1 MSTFFQHR
9 AREVAFTM
17 KFKRQIKPYR
27 AAAGGW
33 GSLEAT
39 TRFVFDSKAALKNM
53 RNLMRMNKARGF
65 DCPGCAWGDDN
76 KSTFSFCENGA
87 KAVTWEATRRT
98 VDPDFFAQ
106 HSVSRLYAE
115 SDYFLEYQGRLTH
128 PLSYNPDTDHY
139 EPVSWEDAFTL
150 IAQHIHAMDHPDQIE
165 LYTSGRASNEA
176 SWLYQ
181 LFGRMLGTNNFPDCS
196 NMCHEASGT
205 GLKRSIG
212 VGKGTIR
219 LDDFDSADAIF
230 VFGQNPGTNH
240 PRMLH
245 SLRHAAEHGA
255 NIVTFNTL
263 RERGLERFADPQ
275 NPLEVITPMAGKI
288 SSSYY
293 QPRLGGDMAAVR
305 GMVKALLEEHRRQSV
320 PDGGGIFDT
329 QFIREHTHGV
339 DAYLAM
345 VDATGW
351 EAITAGS
358 GLSEEELRQ
367 AAAIYQHSE
376 RVICTWAMGI
386 TQHKHSVDTVR
397 EIANLQLLFGQLGK
411 KGAGLCPVRGH
422 SNVQGNR
429 TMGIDEKPGAPFLD
443 ALGKHFGF
451 EPPRRAGHNTVEAI
465 EAMLR
470 DEIRVLITLG
480 GNLAA
485 AAPDSPRTEEALQR
499 CGLTVH
505 ISTKLNRTHLVPG
518 YENSLILP
526 TLGRTERDMQRT
538 GSQFI
543 TVEDSFSMV
552 HASEGIGIP
561 LSEHQRSETAIV
573 AGIANAVLG
582 REKADWQSMADDYS
596 IIRDHI
602 AATLPGF
609 DDFNQK
615 CEQPGGFYLGNAAA
629 RHVFGTPSGKAEFSA
644 APLPETLFPQLGNA
658 TVPFV
663 LQTLRSHDQYNTT
676 IYGLDDRYRGV
687 YGQRRVVFI
696 HPDDMAEQGMHEGDK
711 VDIET
716 LWNDGITRQVGG
728 FVLIPYNIPRGNLAA
743 YYPETNPLV
752 PLSSFGDDSG
762 TPTSKS
768 IPVKLSLTRQQPSLR
783 IV

>member
-1 MSTFFQHR
+1 
-9 AREVAFTM
+9 M

-39 TRFVFDSKAALKNM
+39 TRFVLDSKAALKNM

-87 KAVTWEATRRT
+87 KAVTWEATRRM
-98 VDPDFFAQ
+98 VDTDFFAK
-106 HSVSRLYAE
+106 HSVTTLNTQ

-128 PLSYNPDTDHY
+128 PLRYNAETDHY
-139 EPVSWEDAFTL
+139 EPISWEDAFAL
-150 IAQHIHAMDHPDQIE
+150 IAQHIKAMDHPNQME

-181 LFGRMLGTNNFPDCS
+181 LFGRLMGTNNFPDCS

-219 LDDFDSADAIF
+219 LDDFDHADAIF

-245 SLRHAAEHGA
+245 SLRHAADHGA
-255 NIVTFNTL
+255 KIVTFNTL

-275 NPLEVITPMAGKI
+275 KPLEVVTSKAGNI

-293 QPRLGGDMAAVR
+293 QPNLGGDMAAVR
-305 GMVKALLEEHRRQSV
+305 GMVKSLLETHRARLAAGESGLFDQTFINAKTNGIEAYLDAVDNTSWMQIVAQS
-320 PDGGGIFDT
+320 GLT
-329 QFIREHTHGV
+329 QAQIRE
-339 DAYLAM
+339 
-345 VDATGW
+345 
-351 EAITAGS
+351 
-358 GLSEEELRQ
+358 
-367 AAAIYQHSE
+367 AAAIYQSAD

-397 EIANLQLLFGQLGK
+397 EITNLQLLFGQLGK

-429 TMGIDEKPGAPFLD
+429 TMGIDEKPAKAFLD
-443 ALGKHFGF
+443 ALGNHFNF
-451 EPPRRAGHNTVEAI
+451 EPPRAAGHNTVEALN
-465 EAMLR
+465 AMLR
-470 DEIRVLITLG
+470 DEVKVLIALG

-485 AAPDSPRTEEALQR
+485 AAPDSPRTEEAMSR

-505 ISTKLNRTHLVPG
+505 ISTKLNRSHLVPG
-518 YENSLILP
+518 HEGLILP
-526 TLGRTERDMQRT
+526 TLGRTERDLQAT
-538 GSQFI
+538 GNQFI

-561 LSEHQRSETAIV
+561 LAETQRSETWIV
-573 AGIANAVLG
+573 AGIAQAVLG
-582 REKADWQSMADDYS
+582 DEKVKWRELAGDYNL
-596 IIRDHI
+596 IREHI
-602 AATLPGF
+602 AATIPGF
-609 DDFNQK
+609 ADFNAK
-615 CEQPGGFYLGNAAA
+615 CDIPGGFYLGNAAA
-629 RHVFGTPSGKAEFSA
+629 ELRFNTPSQKAEFNA
-644 APLPETLFPQLGNA
+644 AALPTSLFPNLDQE
-658 TVPFV
+658 VPFT

-687 YGQRRVVFI
+687 FGQREVVFI
-696 HPDDMAEQGMHEGDK
+696 NPDDMTDLGFTEGQN

-716 LWNDGITRQVGG
+716 LWNDGITRRVSG
-728 FVLIPYNIPRGNLAA
+728 FKLVPYNIPRGNLAA

-752 PLSSFGDDSG
+752 PLNSFGDGSG

-768 IPVKLSLTRQQPSLR
+768 VPVKLELSAALPEQR
-783 IV
+783 IA

>member
-1 MSTFFQHR
+1 
-9 AREVAFTM
+9 M
-17 KFKRQIKPYR
+17 KFKTAIKPYQ

-39 TRFVFDSKAALKNM
+39 TRFVFDSKQVLKNM
-53 RNLMRMNKARGF
+53 RNLMRMNKAKGF

-87 KAVTWEATRRT
+87 KAVTWEATRRFI
-98 VDPDFFAQ
+98 DAGFFAQ
-106 HSVSRLYAE
+106 YSVSALYQQ
-115 SDYFLEYQGRLTH
+115 SDYFLEYQGRLTE
-128 PLSYNPDTDHY
+128 PLRYNRETDHY
-139 EPVSWEDAFTL
+139 EPIGWDDAFAL
-150 IAQHIHAMDHPDQIE
+150 IARHIRAMDNPHQME

-181 LFGRMLGTNNFPDCS
+181 LFGRMNGSNNFPDCS

-219 LDDFDSADAIF
+219 LDDFDHADAIF

-245 SLRHAAEHGA
+245 SLRHAADHGA
-255 NIVTFNTL
+255 KIVTFNTL

-275 NPLEVITPMAGKI
+275 KPLEVVTSKAGTI
-288 SSSYY
+288 SSTYY
-293 QPRLGGDMAAVR
+293 QPNLGGDMAAVR
-305 GMVKALLEEHRRQSV
+305 GMVKVLAENHFALIAAGEKGL
-320 PDGGGIFDT
+320 FDDV
-329 QFIREHTHGV
+329 FINAKTEGL
-339 DAYLAM
+339 DAYLAS
-345 VDATGW
+345 VAATEW
-351 EAITAGS
+351 PQIVQQS
-358 GLSEEELRQ
+358 GLTEQQIRE
-367 AAAIYQHSE
+367 AAAIYQSAE

-397 EIANLQLLFGQLGK
+397 EIVNLQLLFGQLGK

-429 TMGIDEKPGAPFLD
+429 TMGIDEKPAQAFLD
-443 ALGKHFGF
+443 SLGKHFNF
-451 EPPRRAGHNTVEAI
+451 EPPRETGHNTVEAL

-470 DEIRVLITLG
+470 DEIKVLIALG

-485 AAPDSPRTEEALQR
+485 AAPDSPRTEEALRR
-499 CGLTVH
+499 CGLTVQ
-505 ISTKLNRTHLVPG
+505 ISTKLNRSHLCPG
-518 YENSLILP
+518 AVDALILP
-526 TLGRTERDMQRT
+526 TLGRTEQDIQAT

-552 HASEGIGIP
+552 HASEGVGKPIADT
-561 LSEHQRSETAIV
+561 QRSETSIV
-573 AGIANAVLG
+573 AGIAHAVLG
-582 REKADWQSMADDYS
+582 SEKVDWLGLAADYNK
-596 IIRDHI
+596 IRDHI
-602 AATLPGF
+602 AATIPGF
-609 DDFNQK
+609 SDFNVRCDIK
-615 CEQPGGFYLGNAAA
+615 GGFYLGNAAA
-629 RHVFGTPSGKAEFSA
+629 EFRFNTPNNKAQFSA
-644 APLPETLFPQLGNA
+644 ARLPDSLFPQLGDVE
-658 TVPFV
+658 VPFT

-687 YGQRRVVFI
+687 YGQREVLFI
-696 HPDDMAEQGMHEGDK
+696 HPDDMAKLGFTAGEN

-716 LWNDGITRQVGG
+716 LWNDGITRKVSG
-728 FVLIPYNIPRGNLAA
+728 FKLVPYNIPAGNLAA

-752 PLSSFGDDSG
+752 PLSSFGDGSG

-768 IPVKLSLTRQQPSLR
+768 VPVRITRSEVKNDLR
-783 IV
+783 IA

>member
-1 MSTFFQHR
+1 
-9 AREVAFTM
+9 M

-39 TRFVFDSKAALKNM
+39 TRFVLDSKAALKNM

-87 KAVTWEATRRT
+87 KAVTWEATRRM
-98 VDPDFFAQ
+98 VDTDFFAK
-106 HSVSRLYAE
+106 HSVTTLYTQ

-128 PLSYNPDTDHY
+128 PLRYNAETDHY
-139 EPVSWEDAFTL
+139 EPISWDDAFAL
-150 IAQHIHAMDHPDQIE
+150 IAQHIKAMDHPDQME

-181 LFGRMLGTNNFPDCS
+181 LFGRLMGTNNFPDCS

-219 LDDFDSADAIF
+219 LDDFDHADAIF

-245 SLRHAAEHGA
+245 SLRHAADHGA
-255 NIVTFNTL
+255 KIVTFNTL

-275 NPLEVITPMAGKI
+275 KPLEVVTSKASNI

-293 QPRLGGDMAAVR
+293 QPNLGGDMAAVR
-305 GMVKALLEEHRRQSV
+305 GMVKSLLETHRARLAAGESGLFDQTFINAKTNGIEAYLDAVDNTSWMQIVAQS
-320 PDGGGIFDT
+320 GLT
-329 QFIREHTHGV
+329 QAQIRE
-339 DAYLAM
+339 
-345 VDATGW
+345 
-351 EAITAGS
+351 
-358 GLSEEELRQ
+358 
-367 AAAIYQHSE
+367 AAAIYQSAD

-397 EIANLQLLFGQLGK
+397 EITNLQLLFGQLGK

-429 TMGIDEKPGAPFLD
+429 TMGIDEKPAKAFLD
-443 ALGKHFGF
+443 ALGNHFNF
-451 EPPRRAGHNTVEAI
+451 EPPRAAGHNTVEALN
-465 EAMLR
+465 AMLR
-470 DEIRVLITLG
+470 DEVKVLIALG

-485 AAPDSPRTEEALQR
+485 AAPDSPRTEEAMSR

-505 ISTKLNRTHLVPG
+505 ISTKLNRSHLVPG
-518 YENSLILP
+518 HDGLILP
-526 TLGRTERDMQRT
+526 TLGRTERDLQAN
-538 GSQFI
+538 GNQFI

-561 LSEHQRSETAIV
+561 LAEAQRSETWIV
-573 AGIANAVLG
+573 AGIAEAVLG
-582 REKADWQSMADDYS
+582 DEKVKWRELAGDYNL
-596 IIRDHI
+596 IREHI
-602 AATLPGF
+602 AATIPGF
-609 DDFNQK
+609 ADFNAK
-615 CEQPGGFYLGNAAA
+615 CDIPGGFYLGNAAA
-629 RHVFGTPSGKAEFSA
+629 ELRFNTPSQKAEFNASA
-644 APLPETLFPQLGNA
+644 LPTSLFPNLDQD
-658 TVPFV
+658 VPFT

-687 YGQRRVVFI
+687 FGQREVVFI
-696 HPDDMAEQGMHEGDK
+696 NPDDMADLGFTEGQN

-716 LWNDGITRQVGG
+716 LWNDGITRRVSG
-728 FVLIPYNIPRGNLAA
+728 FKLVPYNIPRGNLAA

-752 PLSSFGDDSG
+752 PLNSFGDDSG

-768 IPVKLSLTRQQPSLR
+768 VPVKLELSGALADQR
-783 IV
+783 IA

>member
-1 MSTFFQHR
+1 
-9 AREVAFTM
+9 M

-39 TRFVFDSKAALKNM
+39 TRFVLDSKAALKNM

-87 KAVTWEATRRT
+87 KAVTWEATRRM
-98 VDPDFFAQ
+98 VDTDFFAK
-106 HSVSRLYAE
+106 HSVTTLYTQ

-128 PLSYNPDTDHY
+128 PLRYNAETDHY
-139 EPVSWEDAFTL
+139 EPISWDDAFAL
-150 IAQHIHAMDHPDQIE
+150 IAQHIKAMDHPDQME

-181 LFGRMLGTNNFPDCS
+181 LFGRLMGTNNFPDCS

-219 LDDFDSADAIF
+219 LDDFDHADAIF

-245 SLRHAAEHGA
+245 SLRHAADHGA
-255 NIVTFNTL
+255 KIVTFNTL

-275 NPLEVITPMAGKI
+275 KPLEVVTSKAGNI

-293 QPRLGGDMAAVR
+293 QPNLGGDMAAVR
-305 GMVKALLEEHRRQSV
+305 GMVKSLLETHRARLAAGESGLFDQTFINAKTNGIEAYLDAVDNTSWMQIVAQS
-320 PDGGGIFDT
+320 GLT
-329 QFIREHTHGV
+329 QAQIRE
-339 DAYLAM
+339 
-345 VDATGW
+345 
-351 EAITAGS
+351 
-358 GLSEEELRQ
+358 
-367 AAAIYQHSE
+367 AAAIYQSAD

-397 EIANLQLLFGQLGK
+397 EITNLQLLFGQLGK

-429 TMGIDEKPGAPFLD
+429 TMGIDEKPAKAFLD
-443 ALGKHFGF
+443 ALGNHFNF
-451 EPPRRAGHNTVEAI
+451 EPPRAAGHNTVEALN
-465 EAMLR
+465 AMLR
-470 DEIRVLITLG
+470 DEVKVLIALG

-485 AAPDSPRTEEALQR
+485 AAPDSPRTEEAMSR

-505 ISTKLNRTHLVPG
+505 ISTKLNRSHLVPG
-518 YENSLILP
+518 HDGLILP
-526 TLGRTERDMQRT
+526 TLGRTERDLQAT
-538 GSQFI
+538 GNQFI

-561 LSEHQRSETAIV
+561 LAETQRSETWIV
-573 AGIANAVLG
+573 AGIAEAVLG
-582 REKADWQSMADDYS
+582 DEKVKWRELAGDYNL
-596 IIRDHI
+596 IREHI
-602 AATLPGF
+602 AATIPGF
-609 DDFNQK
+609 ADFNAK
-615 CEQPGGFYLGNAAA
+615 CDIPGGFYLGNAAA
-629 RHVFGTPSGKAEFSA
+629 ELRFNTPSQKAEFNASA
-644 APLPETLFPQLGNA
+644 LPTSLFPNLDQD
-658 TVPFV
+658 VPFT

-687 YGQRRVVFI
+687 FGQREVVFI
-696 HPDDMAEQGMHEGDK
+696 NPDDMADLGFTEGQN

-716 LWNDGITRQVGG
+716 LWNDGITRRVSG
-728 FVLIPYNIPRGNLAA
+728 FKLVPYNIPRSNLAA

-752 PLSSFGDDSG
+752 PLNSFGDDSG

-768 IPVKLSLTRQQPSLR
+768 VPVKLELSEALADQR
-783 IV
+783 IA

>member
-1 MSTFFQHR
+1 
-9 AREVAFTM
+9 M

-39 TRFVFDSKAALKNM
+39 TRFVLDSKAALKNM

-87 KAVTWEATRRT
+87 KAVTWEATRRM
-98 VDPDFFAQ
+98 VDTDFFAK
-106 HSVSRLYAE
+106 HSVTTLYTQ

-128 PLSYNPDTDHY
+128 PLRYNAETDHY
-139 EPVSWEDAFTL
+139 EPISWDGAFAL
-150 IAQHIHAMDHPDQIE
+150 IAQHIKAMDHPDQME

-181 LFGRMLGTNNFPDCS
+181 LFGRLMGTNNFPDCS

-219 LDDFDSADAIF
+219 LDDFDHADAIF

-245 SLRHAAEHGA
+245 SLRHAADHGA
-255 NIVTFNTL
+255 KIVTFNTL

-275 NPLEVITPMAGKI
+275 KPLEVVTSKAGNI

-293 QPRLGGDMAAVR
+293 QPNLGGDMAAVR
-305 GMVKALLEEHRRQSV
+305 GMVKSLLETHRARLAAGESGLFDQTFINAKTNGIEAYLDAVDNTSWMQIVAQS
-320 PDGGGIFDT
+320 GLT
-329 QFIREHTHGV
+329 QAQIRE
-339 DAYLAM
+339 
-345 VDATGW
+345 
-351 EAITAGS
+351 
-358 GLSEEELRQ
+358 
-367 AAAIYQHSE
+367 AAAIYQSAD

-397 EIANLQLLFGQLGK
+397 EITNLQLLFGQLGK

-429 TMGIDEKPGAPFLD
+429 TMGIDEKPAKAFLD
-443 ALGKHFGF
+443 ALGNHFNF
-451 EPPRRAGHNTVEAI
+451 EPPRAAGHNTVEALN
-465 EAMLR
+465 AMLR
-470 DEIRVLITLG
+470 DEVKVLIALG

-485 AAPDSPRTEEALQR
+485 AAPDSPRTEEAMSR

-505 ISTKLNRTHLVPG
+505 ISTKLNRSHLVPG
-518 YENSLILP
+518 HDGLILP
-526 TLGRTERDMQRT
+526 TLGRTERDLQAT
-538 GSQFI
+538 GNQFI

-561 LSEHQRSETAIV
+561 LAETQRSETWIV
-573 AGIANAVLG
+573 AGIAEAVLG
-582 REKADWQSMADDYS
+582 DEKVKWRELAGDYNL
-596 IIRDHI
+596 IREHI
-602 AATLPGF
+602 AATIPGF
-609 DDFNQK
+609 ADFNAK
-615 CEQPGGFYLGNAAA
+615 CDIPGGFYLGNAAA
-629 RHVFGTPSGKAEFSA
+629 ELRFNTPSQKAEFNASA
-644 APLPETLFPQLGNA
+644 LPTSLFPNLDQD
-658 TVPFV
+658 VPFT

-687 YGQRRVVFI
+687 FGQREVVFI
-696 HPDDMAEQGMHEGDK
+696 NPDDMADLGFTEGQN

-716 LWNDGITRQVGG
+716 LWNDGITRRVSG
-728 FVLIPYNIPRGNLAA
+728 FKLVPYNIPRGNLAA

-752 PLSSFGDDSG
+752 PLNSFGDDSG

-768 IPVKLSLTRQQPSLR
+768 VPVKLELSEALADQR
-783 IV
+783 IA

>member
-1 MSTFFQHR
+1 
-9 AREVAFTM
+9 M

-39 TRFVFDSKAALKNM
+39 TRFVLDSKAALKNM

-87 KAVTWEATRRT
+87 KAVTWEATRRM
-98 VDPDFFAQ
+98 VDTDFFAK
-106 HSVSRLYAE
+106 HSVTTLYTQ

-128 PLSYNPDTDHY
+128 PLRYNAETDHY
-139 EPVSWEDAFTL
+139 EPISWDDAFAL
-150 IAQHIHAMDHPDQIE
+150 IAQHIKAMDHPDQME

-181 LFGRMLGTNNFPDCS
+181 LFGRLMGTNNFPDCS

-219 LDDFDSADAIF
+219 LDDFDHADAIF

-245 SLRHAAEHGA
+245 SLRHAADHGA
-255 NIVTFNTL
+255 KIVTFNTL

-275 NPLEVITPMAGKI
+275 KPLEVVTSKAGNI

-293 QPRLGGDMAAVR
+293 QPNLGGDMAAVR
-305 GMVKALLEEHRRQSV
+305 GMVKSLLETHRARLAAGESGLFDQTFINAKTNGIEAYLEAVDNTSWMQIVAQS
-320 PDGGGIFDT
+320 GLT
-329 QFIREHTHGV
+329 QAQIRE
-339 DAYLAM
+339 
-345 VDATGW
+345 
-351 EAITAGS
+351 
-358 GLSEEELRQ
+358 
-367 AAAIYQHSE
+367 AAAIYQSAD

-397 EIANLQLLFGQLGK
+397 EITNLQLLFGQLGK

-429 TMGIDEKPGAPFLD
+429 TMGIDEKPAKAFLD
-443 ALGKHFGF
+443 ALGNHFNF
-451 EPPRRAGHNTVEAI
+451 EPPRAAGHNTVEALN
-465 EAMLR
+465 AMLR
-470 DEIRVLITLG
+470 DEVKVLIALG

-485 AAPDSPRTEEALQR
+485 AAPDSPRTEEAMSR

-505 ISTKLNRTHLVPG
+505 ISTKLNRSHLVPG
-518 YENSLILP
+518 HDGLILP
-526 TLGRTERDMQRT
+526 TLGRTERDLQAT
-538 GSQFI
+538 GNQFI

-561 LSEHQRSETAIV
+561 LAETQRSETWIV
-573 AGIANAVLG
+573 AGIAEAVLG
-582 REKADWQSMADDYS
+582 DEKVKWRELAGDYNL
-596 IIRDHI
+596 IREHI
-602 AATLPGF
+602 AATIPGF
-609 DDFNQK
+609 ADFNAK
-615 CEQPGGFYLGNAAA
+615 CDIPGGFYLGNAAA
-629 RHVFGTPSGKAEFSA
+629 ELRFNTPSQKAEFNASA
-644 APLPETLFPQLGNA
+644 LPTSLFPNLDQD
-658 TVPFV
+658 VPFT

-687 YGQRRVVFI
+687 FGQREVVFI
-696 HPDDMAEQGMHEGDK
+696 NPDDMADLGFTEGQN

-716 LWNDGITRQVGG
+716 LWNDGITRRVSG
-728 FVLIPYNIPRGNLAA
+728 FKLVPYNIPRGNLAA

-752 PLSSFGDDSG
+752 PLNSFGDDSG

-768 IPVKLSLTRQQPSLR
+768 VPVKLELSEALADQR
-783 IV
+783 IA

>member
-1 MSTFFQHR
+1 
-9 AREVAFTM
+9 M

-39 TRFVFDSKAALKNM
+39 TRFVLDSKAALKNM

-87 KAVTWEATRRT
+87 KAVTWEATRRM
-98 VDPDFFAQ
+98 VDSDFFAK
-106 HSVSRLYAE
+106 HSVTTLYTQ

-128 PLSYNPDTDHY
+128 PLRYNAETDHY
-139 EPVSWEDAFTL
+139 EPISWDDAFAL
-150 IAQHIHAMDHPDQIE
+150 IAQHIKAMDHPDQME

-181 LFGRMLGTNNFPDCS
+181 LFGRLMGTNNFPDCS

-219 LDDFDSADAIF
+219 LDDFDHADAIF

-245 SLRHAAEHGA
+245 SLRHAADHGA
-255 NIVTFNTL
+255 KIVTFNTL

-275 NPLEVITPMAGKI
+275 KPLEVVTSKAGNI

-293 QPRLGGDMAAVR
+293 QPNLGGDMAAVR
-305 GMVKALLEEHRRQSV
+305 GMVKSLLETHRARLAAGESGLFDQTFINAKTNGIEAYLDAVDNTSWMQIVAQS
-320 PDGGGIFDT
+320 GLT
-329 QFIREHTHGV
+329 QAQIRE
-339 DAYLAM
+339 
-345 VDATGW
+345 
-351 EAITAGS
+351 
-358 GLSEEELRQ
+358 
-367 AAAIYQHSE
+367 AAAIYQSAD

-397 EIANLQLLFGQLGK
+397 EITNLQLLFGQLGK

-429 TMGIDEKPGAPFLD
+429 TMGIDEKPAKAFLD
-443 ALGKHFGF
+443 ALGNHFGF
-451 EPPRRAGHNTVEAI
+451 EPPRAPGHNTVEALN
-465 EAMLR
+465 AMLR
-470 DEIRVLITLG
+470 DEVKVLIALG

-485 AAPDSPRTEEALQR
+485 AAPDSPRTEEALSR

-505 ISTKLNRTHLVPG
+505 ISTKLNRSHLVPG
-518 YENSLILP
+518 HEGLILP
-526 TLGRTERDMQRT
+526 TLGRTERDTQAT
-538 GSQFI
+538 GNQFI

-561 LSEHQRSETAIV
+561 LAETQRSETSIV
-573 AGIANAVLG
+573 AGIAQAVLG
-582 REKADWQSMADDYS
+582 DEKVKWRELAGDYNL
-596 IIRDHI
+596 IREHI
-602 AATLPGF
+602 AATIPGF
-609 DDFNQK
+609 ADFNAK
-615 CEQPGGFYLGNAAA
+615 CDIPGGFYLGNAAA
-629 RHVFGTPSGKAEFSA
+629 ELRFNTPSQKAEFNASA
-644 APLPETLFPQLGNA
+644 LPTSLFPTLDQD
-658 TVPFV
+658 VPFT

-687 YGQRRVVFI
+687 FGQREVVFI
-696 HPDDMAEQGMHEGDK
+696 NPDDMADLGFTEGQN

-716 LWNDGITRQVGG
+716 LWNDGITRRVSG
-728 FVLIPYNIPRGNLAA
+728 FKLVPYNIPRGNLAA

-752 PLSSFGDDSG
+752 PLNSFGDDSG

-768 IPVKLSLTRQQPSLR
+768 VPVKLELSEALANQR
-783 IV
+783 IA

>member
-1 MSTFFQHR
+1 
-9 AREVAFTM
+9 M
-17 KFKRQIKPYR
+17 KFKSEIKPYQ

-39 TRFVFDSKAALKNM
+39 TRFVFDSKQVLKNM
-53 RNLMRMNKARGF
+53 RNLMRMNKAKGF

-87 KAVTWEATRRT
+87 KAVTWEATRRF
-98 VDPDFFAQ
+98 VDAEFFAA
-106 HSVSRLYAE
+106 HSVSALYQQ
-115 SDYFLEYQGRLTH
+115 SDYFLEYQGRLTQ
-128 PLSYNPDTDHY
+128 PLRYNRATDHY
-139 EPVSWEDAFTL
+139 EPIGWDDAFTL
-150 IAQHIHAMDHPDQIE
+150 IARHLQALDNPNQLE

-181 LFGRMLGTNNFPDCS
+181 LFGRMFGTNNFPDCS

-219 LDDFDSADAIF
+219 LDDFDHADAIF

-245 SLRHAAEHGA
+245 SLRHAADHGA
-255 NIVTFNTL
+255 KIVTFNTL

-275 NPLEVITPMAGKI
+275 KPLEVVTSKAGTI
-288 SSSYY
+288 SSTYY
-293 QPRLGGDMAAVR
+293 QPNLGGDMAAVR
-305 GMVKALLEEHRRQSV
+305 GMVKVLSESHHARVAAGEKGL
-320 PDGGGIFDT
+320 FDEA
-329 QFIREHTHGV
+329 FIQANTEGV
-339 DAYLAM
+339 DAYLAQ
-345 VDATGW
+345 VAATEW
-351 EAITAGS
+351 AQIEQQS
-358 GLSEEELRQ
+358 GLTEQQIRE
-367 AAAIYQHSE
+367 AAAIYQSAE

-397 EIANLQLLFGQLGK
+397 EIVNLQLLFGQLGK
-411 KGAGLCPVRGH
+411 PGAGLCPVRGH

-429 TMGIDEKPGAPFLD
+429 TMGIDEKPSKAFLD
-443 ALGKHFGF
+443 SMANHFGF
-451 EPPRRAGHNTVEAI
+451 EPPRNIGHNTVEAL

-470 DEIRVLITLG
+470 DEIKVLIALG

-485 AAPDSPRTEEALQR
+485 AAPDSPRTEEALSR
-499 CGLTVH
+499 CELTVQ
-505 ISTKLNRTHLVPG
+505 ISTKLNRSHLVPG
-518 YENSLILP
+518 KQDALILP
-526 TLGRTERDMQRT
+526 TLGRTEQDIQAS
-538 GSQFI
+538 GPQFI

-552 HASEGIGIP
+552 HASEGIGKP
-561 LSEHQRSETAIV
+561 LADTQRSETWIV

-582 REKADWQSMADDYS
+582 SDKLDWQALAGNYDL
-596 IIRDHI
+596 IRDHI
-602 AATLPGF
+602 AATIPGF
-609 DDFNQK
+609 QNFNQQ
-615 CEQPGGFYLGNAAA
+615 CELPGGFYLGNAAA
-629 RHVFGTPSGKAEFSA
+629 ELRFNTLNNKAQFSA
-644 APLPETLFPQLGNA
+644 AALPDSLFPQLGD
-658 TVPFV
+658 TEVPFT

-687 YGQRRVVFI
+687 YGQREVLFI
-696 HPDDMAEQGMHEGDK
+696 HPDDMAELGLQAGEN

-716 LWNDGITRQVGG
+716 LWNDGITRKVTG
-728 FVLIPYNIPRGNLAA
+728 FKLVPYAIPRGNLAA

-752 PLSSFGDDSG
+752 PLSSFGDGSG

-768 IPVKLSLTRQQPSLR
+768 VPVKISLSPVVASQR
-783 IV
+783 IA

>member
-1 MSTFFQHR
+1 
-9 AREVAFTM
+9 M

-39 TRFVFDSKAALKNM
+39 TRFVLDSKAALKNM

-87 KAVTWEATRRT
+87 KAVTWEATRRM
-98 VDPDFFAQ
+98 VDTDFFAK
-106 HSVSRLYAE
+106 HSVTTLYTQ

-128 PLSYNPDTDHY
+128 PLRYNAETDHY
-139 EPVSWEDAFTL
+139 EPISWDDAFAL
-150 IAQHIHAMDHPDQIE
+150 IAQHIKAMDHPDQME

-181 LFGRMLGTNNFPDCS
+181 LFGRLMGTNNFPDCS

-219 LDDFDSADAIF
+219 LDDFDHADAIF

-245 SLRHAAEHGA
+245 SLRHAADHGA
-255 NIVTFNTL
+255 KIVTFNTL

-275 NPLEVITPMAGKI
+275 KPLEVVTSKAGNI

-293 QPRLGGDMAAVR
+293 QPNLGGDMAAVR
-305 GMVKALLEEHRRQSV
+305 GMVKSLLETHRARLAAGESGLFDQTFINAKTNGIEAYLDAVDNTSWMQIVAQS
-320 PDGGGIFDT
+320 GLT
-329 QFIREHTHGV
+329 QAQIRE
-339 DAYLAM
+339 
-345 VDATGW
+345 
-351 EAITAGS
+351 
-358 GLSEEELRQ
+358 
-367 AAAIYQHSE
+367 AAAIYQSAD

-397 EIANLQLLFGQLGK
+397 EITNLQLLFGQLGK

-429 TMGIDEKPGAPFLD
+429 TMGIDEKPAKAFLD
-443 ALGKHFGF
+443 ALGNHFNF
-451 EPPRRAGHNTVEAI
+451 EPPRAAGHNTVEALN
-465 EAMLR
+465 AMLR
-470 DEIRVLITLG
+470 DEVKVLIALG

-485 AAPDSPRTEEALQR
+485 AAPDSPRTEEAMSR

-505 ISTKLNRTHLVPG
+505 ISTKLNRSHLVPG
-518 YENSLILP
+518 HDGLILP
-526 TLGRTERDMQRT
+526 TLGRTERDLQAT
-538 GSQFI
+538 GNQFI

-561 LSEHQRSETAIV
+561 LAETQRSETWIV
-573 AGIANAVLG
+573 AGIAEAVLG
-582 REKADWQSMADDYS
+582 DEKVKWRDLAGDYNLIRE
-596 IIRDHI
+596 HI
-602 AATLPGF
+602 AATIPGF
-609 DDFNQK
+609 ADFNAK
-615 CEQPGGFYLGNAAA
+615 CDIPGGFYLGNAAA
-629 RHVFGTPSGKAEFSA
+629 ELRFNTPSQKAEFNASA
-644 APLPETLFPQLGNA
+644 LPTSLFPNLDQD
-658 TVPFV
+658 VPFT

-687 YGQRRVVFI
+687 FGQREVVFI
-696 HPDDMAEQGMHEGDK
+696 NPDDMADLGFTEGQN

-716 LWNDGITRQVGG
+716 LWNDGITRRVSG
-728 FVLIPYNIPRGNLAA
+728 FKLVPYNIPRGNLAA

-752 PLSSFGDDSG
+752 PLNSFGDDSG

-768 IPVKLSLTRQQPSLR
+768 VPVKLELSGALADQR
-783 IV
+783 IA

>member
-1 MSTFFQHR
+1 
-9 AREVAFTM
+9 M

-39 TRFVFDSKAALKNM
+39 TRFVLDSKAALKNM

-87 KAVTWEATRRT
+87 KAVTWEATRRM
-98 VDPDFFAQ
+98 VDTDFFAK
-106 HSVSRLYAE
+106 HSVTTLYTQ

-128 PLSYNPDTDHY
+128 PLRYNAETDHY
-139 EPVSWEDAFTL
+139 EPISWDEAFAL
-150 IAQHIHAMDHPDQIE
+150 IAQHIKAMDHPDQME

-181 LFGRMLGTNNFPDCS
+181 LFGRLMGTNNFPDCS

-219 LDDFDSADAIF
+219 LDDFDHADAIF

-245 SLRHAAEHGA
+245 SLRHAADHGA
-255 NIVTFNTL
+255 KIVTFNTL

-275 NPLEVITPMAGKI
+275 KPLEVVTSKAGNI

-293 QPRLGGDMAAVR
+293 QPNLGGDMAAVR
-305 GMVKALLEEHRRQSV
+305 GMVKSLLETHRARLAAGESGLFDQTFINAKTNGIEAYLDAVDNTSWMQIVAQS
-320 PDGGGIFDT
+320 GLT
-329 QFIREHTHGV
+329 QAQIRE
-339 DAYLAM
+339 
-345 VDATGW
+345 
-351 EAITAGS
+351 
-358 GLSEEELRQ
+358 
-367 AAAIYQHSE
+367 AAAIYQSAD

-397 EIANLQLLFGQLGK
+397 EITNLQLLFGQLGK

-429 TMGIDEKPGAPFLD
+429 TMGIDEKPAKAFLD
-443 ALGKHFGF
+443 ALGNHFNF
-451 EPPRRAGHNTVEAI
+451 EPPRAAGHNTVEALN
-465 EAMLR
+465 AMLR
-470 DEIRVLITLG
+470 DEVKVLIALG

-485 AAPDSPRTEEALQR
+485 AAPDSPRTEEAMSR

-505 ISTKLNRTHLVPG
+505 ISTKLNRSHLVPG
-518 YENSLILP
+518 HDGLILP
-526 TLGRTERDMQRT
+526 TLGRTERDLQAT
-538 GSQFI
+538 GNQFI

-561 LSEHQRSETAIV
+561 LAETQRSETWIV
-573 AGIANAVLG
+573 AGIAEAVLG
-582 REKADWQSMADDYS
+582 DEKVKWRELAGDYNL
-596 IIRDHI
+596 IREHI
-602 AATLPGF
+602 AATIPGF
-609 DDFNQK
+609 ADFNAK
-615 CEQPGGFYLGNAAA
+615 CDIPGGFYLGNAAA
-629 RHVFGTPSGKAEFSA
+629 ELRFNTPSQKAEFNASA
-644 APLPETLFPQLGNA
+644 LPTSLFPNLDQD
-658 TVPFV
+658 VPFT

-687 YGQRRVVFI
+687 FGQREVVFI
-696 HPDDMAEQGMHEGDK
+696 NPDDMADLGFTEGQN

-716 LWNDGITRQVGG
+716 LWNDGITRRVSG
-728 FVLIPYNIPRGNLAA
+728 FKLVPYNIPRGNLAA

-752 PLSSFGDDSG
+752 PLNSFGDDSG

-768 IPVKLSLTRQQPSLR
+768 VPVKLELSGALADQR
-783 IV
+783 IA

>member
-1 MSTFFQHR
+1 
-9 AREVAFTM
+9 M

-39 TRFVFDSKAALKNM
+39 TRFVLDSKAALKNM

-87 KAVTWEATRRT
+87 KAVTWEATRRM
-98 VDPDFFAQ
+98 VDSDFFAK
-106 HSVSRLYAE
+106 HSVTTLYTQ

-128 PLSYNPDTDHY
+128 PLRYNAETDHY
-139 EPVSWEDAFTL
+139 EPISWDDAFAL
-150 IAQHIHAMDHPDQIE
+150 IAQHIKAMDHPDQME

-181 LFGRMLGTNNFPDCS
+181 LFGRLMGTNNFPDCS

-219 LDDFDSADAIF
+219 LDDFDHADAIF

-245 SLRHAAEHGA
+245 SLRHAADHGA
-255 NIVTFNTL
+255 KIVTFNTL

-275 NPLEVITPMAGKI
+275 KPLEVVTSKAGNI

-293 QPRLGGDMAAVR
+293 QPNLGGDMAAVR
-305 GMVKALLEEHRRQSV
+305 GMVKSLLETHRARLAAGESGLFDQTFINAKTNGIEAYLDAVDNTSWMQIVAQS
-320 PDGGGIFDT
+320 GLT
-329 QFIREHTHGV
+329 QAQIRE
-339 DAYLAM
+339 
-345 VDATGW
+345 
-351 EAITAGS
+351 
-358 GLSEEELRQ
+358 
-367 AAAIYQHSE
+367 AAAIYQSAD

-397 EIANLQLLFGQLGK
+397 EITNLQLLFGQLGK

-429 TMGIDEKPGAPFLD
+429 TMGIDEKPAKAFLD
-443 ALGKHFGF
+443 ALGNHFNF
-451 EPPRRAGHNTVEAI
+451 EPPRAAGHNTVEALN
-465 EAMLR
+465 AMLR
-470 DEIRVLITLG
+470 DEVKVLIALG

-485 AAPDSPRTEEALQR
+485 AAPDSPRTEEALSR

-505 ISTKLNRTHLVPG
+505 ISTKLNRSHLVPG
-518 YENSLILP
+518 HEGLILP
-526 TLGRTERDMQRT
+526 TLGRTERDLQAT
-538 GSQFI
+538 GNQFI

-561 LSEHQRSETAIV
+561 LAETQRSETSIV
-573 AGIANAVLG
+573 AGIAQAVLG
-582 REKADWQSMADDYS
+582 DEKVKWRELAGDYNL
-596 IIRDHI
+596 IREHI
-602 AATLPGF
+602 AATIPGF
-609 DDFNQK
+609 ADFNAK
-615 CEQPGGFYLGNAAA
+615 CDIPGGFYLGNAAA
-629 RHVFGTPSGKAEFSA
+629 ELRFNTPSQKAEFNASM
-644 APLPETLFPQLGNA
+644 LPTSLFPNLDQE
-658 TVPFV
+658 VPFT

-687 YGQRRVVFI
+687 FGQREVVFI
-696 HPDDMAEQGMHEGDK
+696 NPDDMADLGFTEGQN

-716 LWNDGITRQVGG
+716 LWNDGITRRVSG
-728 FVLIPYNIPRGNLAA
+728 FKLVPYSIPRGNLAA

-752 PLSSFGDDSG
+752 PLNSFGDDSG

-768 IPVKLSLTRQQPSLR
+768 VPVKLELSSALADQR
-783 IV
+783 IA

>member
-1 MSTFFQHR
+1 
-9 AREVAFTM
+9 M

-39 TRFVFDSKAALKNM
+39 TRFVLDSKAALKNM

-87 KAVTWEATRRT
+87 KAVTWEATRRM
-98 VDPDFFAQ
+98 VDTDFFAK
-106 HSVSRLYAE
+106 HSVTTLYTQ

-128 PLSYNPDTDHY
+128 PLRYNAETDHY
-139 EPVSWEDAFTL
+139 EPISWDDAFAL
-150 IAQHIHAMDHPDQIE
+150 IAQHIKAMDHPDQME

-181 LFGRMLGTNNFPDCS
+181 LFGRLMGTNNFPDCS

-219 LDDFDSADAIF
+219 LDDFDHADAIF

-245 SLRHAAEHGA
+245 SLRHAADHGA
-255 NIVTFNTL
+255 KIVTFNTL

-275 NPLEVITPMAGKI
+275 KPLEVVTSKAGNI

-293 QPRLGGDMAAVR
+293 QPNLGGDMAAVR
-305 GMVKALLEEHRRQSV
+305 GMVKSLLETHRARLAAGESGLFDQTFINAKTNGIEAYLDAVDNTSWMQIVAQS
-320 PDGGGIFDT
+320 GLT
-329 QFIREHTHGV
+329 QAQIRE
-339 DAYLAM
+339 
-345 VDATGW
+345 
-351 EAITAGS
+351 
-358 GLSEEELRQ
+358 
-367 AAAIYQHSE
+367 AAAIYQSAD

-386 TQHKHSVDTVR
+386 TQHKHSIDTVR
-397 EIANLQLLFGQLGK
+397 EITNLQLLFGQLGK

-429 TMGIDEKPGAPFLD
+429 TMGIDEKPAKAFLD
-443 ALGKHFGF
+443 ALGNHFNF
-451 EPPRRAGHNTVEAI
+451 EPPRAAGHNTVEALN
-465 EAMLR
+465 AMLR
-470 DEIRVLITLG
+470 DEVKVLIALG

-485 AAPDSPRTEEALQR
+485 AAPDSPRTEEAMSR

-505 ISTKLNRTHLVPG
+505 ISTKLNRSHLVPG
-518 YENSLILP
+518 HDGLILP
-526 TLGRTERDMQRT
+526 TLGRTERDLQAT
-538 GSQFI
+538 GNQFI

-561 LSEHQRSETAIV
+561 LAETQRSETWIV
-573 AGIANAVLG
+573 AGIAEAVLG
-582 REKADWQSMADDYS
+582 DEKVKWRELAGDYNL
-596 IIRDHI
+596 IREHI
-602 AATLPGF
+602 AATIPGF
-609 DDFNQK
+609 ADFNAK
-615 CEQPGGFYLGNAAA
+615 CDIPGGFYLGNAAA
-629 RHVFGTPSGKAEFSA
+629 ELRFNTPSQKAEFNASA
-644 APLPETLFPQLGNA
+644 LPTSLFPNLDQD
-658 TVPFV
+658 VPFT

-687 YGQRRVVFI
+687 FGQREVVFI
-696 HPDDMAEQGMHEGDK
+696 NPDDMADLGFTEGQN

-716 LWNDGITRQVGG
+716 LWNDGITRRVSG
-728 FVLIPYNIPRGNLAA
+728 FKLVPYNIPRGNLAA

-752 PLSSFGDDSG
+752 PLNSFGDDSG

-768 IPVKLSLTRQQPSLR
+768 VPVKLELSGALADQR
-783 IV
+783 IA

>member
-1 MSTFFQHR
+1 
-9 AREVAFTM
+9 M

-39 TRFVFDSKAALKNM
+39 TRFVLDSKAALKNM

-87 KAVTWEATRRT
+87 KAVTWEATRRV
-98 VDPDFFAQ
+98 VDTDFFAR
-106 HSVSRLYAE
+106 HSVTTLYTQ

-128 PLSYNPDTDHY
+128 PLRYNAETDHY
-139 EPVSWEDAFTL
+139 EPISWDDAFAL
-150 IAQHIHAMDHPDQIE
+150 IAQHIKAMDNPDQME

-181 LFGRMLGTNNFPDCS
+181 LFGRLVGTNNFPDCS

-219 LDDFDSADAIF
+219 LDDFDHADAIF

-245 SLRHAAEHGA
+245 SLRHAADHGA
-255 NIVTFNTL
+255 KIVTFNTL

-275 NPLEVITPMAGKI
+275 KPLEVVTSKAGTI

-293 QPRLGGDMAAVR
+293 QPNLGGDMAAVR
-305 GMVKALLEEHRRQSV
+305 GMVKSLLETHRARLAAGESGLFDQTFINAKTNGIEAYLDAVDNTSWMQIVAQS
-320 PDGGGIFDT
+320 GLT
-329 QFIREHTHGV
+329 QAQIRE
-339 DAYLAM
+339 
-345 VDATGW
+345 
-351 EAITAGS
+351 
-358 GLSEEELRQ
+358 
-367 AAAIYQHSE
+367 AAAIYQSAD

-397 EIANLQLLFGQLGK
+397 EITNLQLLFGQLGK

-429 TMGIDEKPGAPFLD
+429 TMGIDEKPTQAFLD
-443 ALGKHFGF
+443 ALGNHFGF
-451 EPPRRAGHNTVEAI
+451 EPPRAAGHNTVEALN
-465 EAMLR
+465 AMLR
-470 DEIRVLITLG
+470 DEVKVLIALG

-485 AAPDSPRTEEALQR
+485 AAPDSPRTEEALSR

-505 ISTKLNRTHLVPG
+505 ISTKLNRSHLVPG
-518 YENSLILP
+518 HEGLILP
-526 TLGRTERDMQRT
+526 TLGRTERDRQAT
-538 GSQFI
+538 GNQFI

-561 LSEHQRSETAIV
+561 LAETQRSETAIV
-573 AGIANAVLG
+573 AGIAQAVLG
-582 REKADWQSMADDYS
+582 DDKVKWRDLAGDYNL
-596 IIRDHI
+596 IRDHI
-602 AATLPGF
+602 AATIPGF
-609 DDFNQK
+609 ADFNAK
-615 CEQPGGFYLGNAAA
+615 CDIPGGFYLGNAAA
-629 RHVFGTPSGKAEFSA
+629 ELRFNTPSQKAEFNASM
-644 APLPETLFPQLGNA
+644 LPDSLFPALDQA
-658 TVPFV
+658 VPFT

-676 IYGLDDRYRGV
+676 S
-687 YGQRRVVFI
+687 QRSGAVSSPI
-696 HPDDMAEQGMHEGDK
+696 AGP
-711 VDIET
+711 
-716 LWNDGITRQVGG
+716 
-728 FVLIPYNIPRGNLAA
+728 LAA
-743 YYPETNPLV
+743 WRLP
-752 PLSSFGDDSG
+752 SSPHGRVHGVS
-762 TPTSKS
+762 
-768 IPVKLSLTRQQPSLR
+768 RER
-783 IV
+783 

>member
-1 MSTFFQHR
+1 
-9 AREVAFTM
+9 M

-39 TRFVFDSKAALKNM
+39 TRFVLDSKAALKNM

-87 KAVTWEATRRT
+87 KAVTWEATRRM
-98 VDPDFFAQ
+98 VDTDFFAK
-106 HSVSRLYAE
+106 HSVTTLYTQ

-128 PLSYNPDTDHY
+128 PLRYNAETDHY
-139 EPVSWEDAFTL
+139 EPISWEDAFAL
-150 IAQHIHAMDHPDQIE
+150 IAQHIKAMDHPDQME

-181 LFGRMLGTNNFPDCS
+181 LFGRLMGTNNFPDCS

-219 LDDFDSADAIF
+219 LDDFDHADAIF

-245 SLRHAAEHGA
+245 SLRHAADHGA
-255 NIVTFNTL
+255 KIVTFNTL

-275 NPLEVITPMAGKI
+275 KPLEVVTSKAGNI

-293 QPRLGGDMAAVR
+293 QPNLGGDMAAVR
-305 GMVKALLEEHRRQSV
+305 GMVKSLLETHRARLAAGESGLFDQTFINAKTNGIEAYLEAVDNTSWMQIVAQS
-320 PDGGGIFDT
+320 GLT
-329 QFIREHTHGV
+329 QAQIRE
-339 DAYLAM
+339 
-345 VDATGW
+345 
-351 EAITAGS
+351 
-358 GLSEEELRQ
+358 
-367 AAAIYQHSE
+367 AAAIYQGAD

-397 EIANLQLLFGQLGK
+397 EITNLQLLFGQLGK

-429 TMGIDEKPGAPFLD
+429 TMGIDEKPAKAFLD
-443 ALGKHFGF
+443 ALGNHFNF
-451 EPPRRAGHNTVEAI
+451 EPPRAAGHNTVEALN
-465 EAMLR
+465 AMLR
-470 DEIRVLITLG
+470 DEVKVLIALG

-485 AAPDSPRTEEALQR
+485 AAPDSPRTEEAMSR

-505 ISTKLNRTHLVPG
+505 ISTKLNRSHLVPG
-518 YENSLILP
+518 HEGLILP
-526 TLGRTERDMQRT
+526 TLGRTERDLQAT
-538 GSQFI
+538 GNQFI

-561 LSEHQRSETAIV
+561 LAETQRSETWIV
-573 AGIANAVLG
+573 AGIAEAVLG
-582 REKADWQSMADDYS
+582 DEKVKWRELAGDYNL
-596 IIRDHI
+596 IREHI
-602 AATLPGF
+602 AATIPGF
-609 DDFNQK
+609 ADFNAK
-615 CEQPGGFYLGNAAA
+615 CDIPGGFYLGNAAA
-629 RHVFGTPSGKAEFSA
+629 ELRFNTPSQKAEFNASA
-644 APLPETLFPQLGNA
+644 LPTSLFPNLDQD
-658 TVPFV
+658 VPFT

-687 YGQRRVVFI
+687 FGQREVVFI
-696 HPDDMAEQGMHEGDK
+696 NPDDMADLGFTEGQN

-716 LWNDGITRQVGG
+716 LWNDGITRRVSG
-728 FVLIPYNIPRGNLAA
+728 FKLVPYNIPRGNLAA

-752 PLSSFGDDSG
+752 PLNSFGDDSG

-768 IPVKLSLTRQQPSLR
+768 VPVKLELSEALADQR
-783 IV
+783 IA